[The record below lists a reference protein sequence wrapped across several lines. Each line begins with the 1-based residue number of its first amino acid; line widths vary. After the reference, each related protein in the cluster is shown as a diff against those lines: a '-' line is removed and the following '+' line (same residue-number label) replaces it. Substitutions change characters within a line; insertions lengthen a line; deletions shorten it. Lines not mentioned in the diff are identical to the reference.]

1 MNNINNK
8 QKATGVVAT
17 YCDTEYQDFADY
29 NSSLK
34 NLWESLKNSATES
47 IESSWKRQWE
57 LVSKLNK
64 PLDQPVW
71 IREYLGRKQFYSQN
85 GLPVELNLIIEE
97 MVAADYTHP
106 LQQLAY
112 KELVERDKKR
122 KEYLKEIANCQEH
135 INDLEKEEKEYIAN
149 LQEALKTKMPG
160 IQEWQEK
167 VRKEKEIKD
176 ILAKE
181 IKEWQERQVP
191 KPLLL
196 PSLPQKQT
204 RVKLLANKIKTQF
217 QQLVKPP
224 VFKEKPTNNP
234 FSIYRT
240 LLITRLFF

>member
-8 QKATGVVAT
+8 QKVTW
-17 YCDTEYQDFADY
+17 YCDTDYQDFTNY

-34 NLWESLKNSATES
+34 KLWESLKNSATES

-85 GLPVELNLIIEE
+85 KLPVELNLIIEE
-97 MVAADYTHP
+97 MVAIDYTHP

-112 KELVERDKKR
+112 KELVEKDKKR
-122 KEYLKEIANCQEH
+122 KEWVKEIANCQER
-135 INDLEKEEKEYIAN
+135 INDLEKEEKEYLAN
-149 LQEALKTKMPG
+149 LQEALNTKMPG

-167 VRKEKEIKD
+167 ARKEKEIKE
-176 ILAKE
+176 ILAKKV
-181 IKEWQERQVP
+181 KEWREKQIP
-191 KPLLL
+191 KFL
-196 PSLPQKQT
+196 PSLSKKQT

-217 QQLVKPP
+217 QQVVKVP

-240 LLITRLFF
+240 LLIGHLFF